1 MNKVRM
7 FCEQALRSLRWQS
20 VLLLG
25 AALSTGAAQAAD
37 AFLDPVQAFKLSA
50 RVLDAKR
57 LEVRFDI
64 APGYY
69 LYRDKLTATSP
80 VPGVTLSTLE
90 VPPGK
95 VKFDENFGKNVEYFR
110 DSVLMVLPV
119 QAGEVRSFTVDVG
132 NQGCADK
139 GLCYPPMKRPLTVS
153 ADASGLTK
161 VSFATPTAKAPQ
173 GGMLSRLLGD
183 GPTAEAAPVVSESVP
198 PAAKAPDR
206 ATVSETANTLASPA
220 ASTSLDLLASDPARP
235 AAVGADAV
243 TASSKSDS
251 ASGASSGPATPQA
264 AASAAELSGADAQ
277 FSQAL
282 ASRKLLTVA
291 GVFLVAGLLLAFT
304 PCVLPMLPILS
315 SIILGQNERVSKAR
329 GFSLALSYSLGMA
342 IVYTGFGIAAAL
354 AGSGLGAYLQ
364 NAWVL
369 GAFGLLMVVLALS
382 MFDVYDLQMPQAL
395 HNGLSGWSSRFQ
407 GGQYAGVFI
416 MGGLSAAI
424 VSPCIAA
431 PLAGALVYIGQTR
444 DVTLGG
450 VALFSLAMGM
460 SVPLLLVGVSA
471 GVLPRSGGWMK
482 QVKHLFGVLMLG
494 LALWIVAPVVPVW
507 FVMLGTAV
515 LLLATAV
522 YLGAFEPLN
531 GHMNPGRTMTKGVG
545 LALALAAAVQLVG
558 VASGGRD
565 LLQPLGHFGLP
576 SARAA
581 EGAATSSAAVP
592 VSGELHFKPIASLQ
606 ALDAAVKAS
615 ATPVMVDF
623 YADWCVACKEFE
635 RFTLTDSRVRSK
647 LAGMTLL
654 RADVTANNEQDRAL
668 MRKYHLF
675 GPPAMLFIPAG
686 GEEAAGTRVIGYKSA
701 SEFLDHLARIEPL
714 LVAR

>member
-1 MNKVRM
+1 M
-7 FCEQALRSLRWQS
+7 FCQQALQLPRWKA

-25 AALSTGAAQAAD
+25 AVLSTGAAQAAD

-69 LYRDKLTATSP
+69 LYRDKFTATSP

-110 DSVLMVLPV
+110 DSVVMVLPV

-139 GLCYPPMKRPLTVS
+139 GLCYPPMKRPLSVS
-153 ADASGLTK
+153 ADASGLAK
-161 VSFATPTAKAPQ
+161 VSFAAPAPKEPQ
-173 GGMLSRLLGD
+173 GGLLSQLLGKR
-183 GPTAEAAPVVSESVP
+183 PTAEAAPVVSESVA
-198 PAAKAPDR
+198 PATKAP
-206 ATVSETANTLASPA
+206 AGSPGSESANGLASSSSS
-220 ASTSLDLLASDPARP
+220 ASTSLDLLASEPARP
-235 AAVGADAV
+235 AAVTSQGTSGV
-243 TASSKSDS
+243 
-251 ASGASSGPATPQA
+251 ASGAPS
-264 AASAAELSGADAQ
+264 AASAAELSGADAH

-329 GFSLALSYSLGMA
+329 GFSLALSYSMGMA
-342 IVYTGFGIAAAL
+342 IVYTAFGIAAAL

-581 EGAATSSAAVP
+581 EGTATSSAAMP
-592 VSGELHFKPIASLQ
+592 LSGELHFKPIASLQ

-615 ATPVMVDF
+615 TTPVMVDF

-635 RFTLTDSRVRSK
+635 RFTLSDSRVRAK
-647 LAGMTLL
+647 LSGMTLL

-675 GPPAMLFIPAG
+675 GPPAMLFIPAA
-686 GEEAAGTRVIGYKSA
+686 GEEASGTRVIGYKSA